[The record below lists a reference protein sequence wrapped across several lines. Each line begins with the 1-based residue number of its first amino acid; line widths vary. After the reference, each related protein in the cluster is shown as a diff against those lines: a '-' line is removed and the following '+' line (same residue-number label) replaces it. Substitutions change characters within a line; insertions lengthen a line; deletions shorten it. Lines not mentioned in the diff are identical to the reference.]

1 MKWLGNLS
9 AFLLLQVALVLG
21 LYHYR
26 IGAFPQNE
34 LYSIWT
40 GCWYGVA
47 PESKE
52 EVAKK
57 AKKAA
62 QSQAVPSYE
71 ELLRSRTLEAKE
83 IERQRQEAESL
94 YQLAQ
99 SRQNAVDEARKSL
112 LKIRQELEKDFETE
126 KEQLAKEGRQKV
138 LALLEVMQPRQVADF
153 LRDSTDEKS
162 VLAIIGELD
171 PVVAAKVFKEFP
183 QPAPGEQGKLN
194 DWLEKLGQGEPGA
207 SALQDLQAKLPQQ

>member
-9 AFLLLQVALVLG
+9 AFLLLQVALILG

-57 AKKAA
+57 ARKAA

-99 SRQNAVDEARKSL
+99 SRQSAVDEARKSL
-112 LKIRQELEKDFETE
+112 LKIRQELEK
-126 KEQLAKEGRQKV
+126 G
-138 LALLEVMQPRQVADF
+138 
-153 LRDSTDEKS
+153 LRDREGAVGQRGPTESARFARSHATAS
-162 VLAIIGELD
+162 GCR
-171 PVVAAKVFKEFP
+171 FP
-183 QPAPGEQGKLN
+183 ARKHR
-194 DWLEKLGQGEPGA
+194 
-207 SALQDLQAKLPQQ
+207 